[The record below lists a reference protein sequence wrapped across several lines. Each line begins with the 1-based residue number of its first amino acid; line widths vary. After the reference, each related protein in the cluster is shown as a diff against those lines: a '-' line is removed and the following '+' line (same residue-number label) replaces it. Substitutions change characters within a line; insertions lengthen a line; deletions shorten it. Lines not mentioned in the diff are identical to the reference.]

1 MSRKKDKDN
10 PIIITEQS
18 SVFNDLEN
26 MSVRDLIEGI
36 NREDSGVHTAVRD
49 ALPQIEKL
57 IENILPRIKKG
68 GRVFYLGAGT
78 SGRLGVLDASE
89 LPPTFGVP
97 DNIVIGLIAG
107 GDRALRKSVEKAED
121 DPRKAWQE
129 LLDLGVNE
137 LDTII
142 GIAASGSTPY
152 VVGAIQKAR
161 EQGLLTGCITCNPGS
176 PVSQASQ
183 IAIEAIVGPEF
194 LTGST
199 RMKAGTA
206 QKMIL
211 NIITTTIMIRMGR
224 VKGNRMVNMQL
235 TNSKLVKRGT
245 RMIMEECSLDE
256 DRARELLLEYGS
268 VRLAIEAWKK
278 ERG

>member
-152 VVGAIQKAR
+152 VVGAIKKAR
-161 EQGLLTGCITCNPGS
+161 EKGLLTGCITCNPGS

>member
-1 MSRKKDKDN
+1 MSRNKDRGN
-10 PIIITEQS
+10 PRIITEQS
-18 SVFNDLEN
+18 SRFNDLEN
-26 MSVRDLIEGI
+26 MSVSELIEGI
-36 NREDSGVHTAVRD
+36 NREDSGVHLAVRD
-49 ALPQIEKL
+49 ALPQIGKL
-57 IENILPRIKKG
+57 IGQILPRMKKG

-97 DNIVIGLIAG
+97 DNMVIGLIAG

-121 DPRKAWQE
+121 DTQKAWQE
-129 LLDLGVNE
+129 LLALGVNE

-152 VVGAIQKAR
+152 VVGAIKKAR
-161 EQGLLTGCITCNPGS
+161 EEGLLTGCITCNPGS
-176 PVSQASQ
+176 PVSEASQ

-211 NIITTTIMIRMGR
+211 NIITTTLMIRMGR

-235 TNSKLVKRGT
+235 TNSKLVRRGT
-245 RMIMEECSLDE
+245 RMIMEECSIDAE
-256 DRARELLLEYGS
+256 QAKDLLLEYGS
-268 VRLAIEAWKK
+268 VRLAIEACKK
-278 ERG
+278 GKG